1 MTRPRIVSWFSCG
14 TASAVATKLVVAAYW
29 DTHDIAV
36 ARCVVPEEH
45 PDNDRFAAECATWF
59 GRPVISLSS
68 AEYASCHD
76 VWTRRRFMAG
86 PHGAVCTI
94 EMKKA
99 VRWAFEREWKPDLQ
113 AFGYTADETD
123 RAERFRDQNPDVRLI
138 TPLIEQGLSKQDC
151 HAIVD
156 RAGIELPAM
165 YRLGF
170 NNANCFSGDTEF
182 LTDVGVRR
190 LRDMVDKPTRV
201 RGVGGGWTS
210 AMIRSFGVQSL
221 MRLILQRNNVR
232 REIYATANH
241 RWFVKPNGHGPILK
255 RTTEGLL
262 GGQRLTY
269 VLGRLGARVRPSAF
283 GIAQG
288 IVFGDGSRQ
297 TKLNAAAT
305 IVLCGDKN
313 AELLRYFPLSPSMP
327 AEAGIEVKDLPRFW
341 KDLPRIDDCQSFL
354 YGWLAGYFSADGCVS
369 NGEYLLASARREHLE
384 FARDL
389 SVRLGI
395 GTNDIRETSRQGFP
409 GRDHSN
415 LYVLPLIGST
425 LRADFFLLSEHRS
438 RFLASPPRDPHPWTV
453 VSVEATDR
461 IEEVFC
467 AVVPDGK
474 AFTLSGNI
482 LTGNCIGC
490 VQAQSPS
497 YWNRVRRYFPAVFE
511 ARAVLSR
518 ELGVRLVKGTAG
530 ERERIFLDELDPDMG
545 AGEVD
550 PAMDCSLLCY
560 IAEQKIG
567 AAP

>member
-14 TASAVATKLVVAAYW
+14 TASAVATKLVIAAYW

-76 VWTRRRFMAG
+76 VWTKRRFMAG

-99 VRWAFEREWKPDLQ
+99 VRWAFEREWEPDFQ

-170 NNANCFSGDTEF
+170 NNANC
-182 LTDVGVRR
+182 
-190 LRDMVDKPTRV
+190 
-201 RGVGGGWTS
+201 
-210 AMIRSFGVQSL
+210 
-221 MRLILQRNNVR
+221 
-232 REIYATANH
+232 
-241 RWFVKPNGHGPILK
+241 
-255 RTTEGLL
+255 
-262 GGQRLTY
+262 
-269 VLGRLGARVRPSAF
+269 
-283 GIAQG
+283 
-288 IVFGDGSRQ
+288 
-297 TKLNAAAT
+297 
-305 IVLCGDKN
+305 
-313 AELLRYFPLSPSMP
+313 
-327 AEAGIEVKDLPRFW
+327 
-341 KDLPRIDDCQSFL
+341 
-354 YGWLAGYFSADGCVS
+354 
-369 NGEYLLASARREHLE
+369 
-384 FARDL
+384 
-389 SVRLGI
+389 
-395 GTNDIRETSRQGFP
+395 
-409 GRDHSN
+409 
-415 LYVLPLIGST
+415 
-425 LRADFFLLSEHRS
+425 
-438 RFLASPPRDPHPWTV
+438 
-453 VSVEATDR
+453 
-461 IEEVFC
+461 
-467 AVVPDGK
+467 
-474 AFTLSGNI
+474 
-482 LTGNCIGC
+482 IGC

-497 YWNRVRRYFPAVFE
+497 YWNRVRRQFPTVFE

-518 ELGVRLVKGTAG
+518 ELGVRLVKGTSG
-530 ERERIFLDELDPDMG
+530 DRERLFLDELDPDMG

-560 IAEQKIG
+560 IAEQKIW